1 MSLTPDVTFYH
12 PLEGKCSCGVDF
24 SQAKPKGWEK
34 RQVFDLPPLE
44 IVVTEHCAEKKQCV
58 CGINHRAA
66 FPTGV
71 IAPVQYGP
79 RIRGM
84 GVYLLTVQL
93 LPYERTTQTLSD
105 LLSVDLSEGSLDH
118 FLETA
123 YQTLKPVEECI
134 KEALKEAPVLHADET
149 GVSTQDDL
157 RWWHVASTASLTHYH
172 LSHYRGAKGFQ
183 EAGILNSYTGF
194 LVHDAYSA
202 YWKVP
207 AQHALCNAHLLRD
220 LERVKIQFEQPW
232 ATEVQELLRAA
243 KLEVE
248 AAVPAAVTETTI
260 QSILEQFKTLLSQAK
275 ELNPGLER
283 TDLERA
289 ERKRG
294 KVKQSFARNLVLRL
308 ETRQGSIWRFL
319 TEVPVPF
326 DNNQAERDVRMVKLK
341 NKISGISRGTGMVRF
356 ARIKGYLSSLAKQ
369 GVNLLAALESV
380 FRGSPILPKFT

>member
-1 MSLTPDVTFYH
+1 LLRCNIA
-12 PLEGKCSCGVDF
+12 LEFEQWG
-24 SQAKPKGWEK
+24 
-34 RQVFDLPPLE
+34 
-44 IVVTEHCAEKKQCV
+44 
-58 CGINHRAA
+58 
-66 FPTGV
+66 
-71 IAPVQYGP
+71 Y
-79 RIRGM
+79 
-84 GVYLLTVQL
+84 YLLSVQL
-93 LPYERTTQTLSD
+93 PPYERTTQTLSD
-105 LLSVDLSEGSLDH
+105 LVSVDLSEGSLDH

-123 YQTLKPVEECI
+123 YHTLGPVEQSI
-134 KEALKEAPVLHADET
+134 KEALQEAPVLHADET

-220 LERVKIQFEQPW
+220 LEQVKI
-232 ATEVQELLRAA
+232 
-243 KLEVE
+243 
-248 AAVPAAVTETTI
+248 
-260 QSILEQFKTLLSQAK
+260 
-275 ELNPGLER
+275 
-283 TDLERA
+283 
-289 ERKRG
+289 
-294 KVKQSFARNLVLRL
+294 
-308 ETRQGSIWRFL
+308 GSVWRFL

-369 GVNLLAALESV
+369 GVNLLTALESV
-380 FRGSPILPKFT
+380 FRGSPILPKLT